1 MASCST
7 CSSSGR
13 WRTAPRDHLSG
24 AATTRFTRL
33 GRVLASTRL
42 DGTQLFNVLLGQM
55 SLVGPRP
62 EDPAIVER
70 DPDLFA
76 EVMTVRPGITGLS
89 QLAFAKEAE
98 ILDPTDRMG
107 HYRRRILPQKLALDG
122 VYVTHRTLWKDI
134 KILMWTAAAFFI
146 VGVHRGTGVL
156 RRRRRNAM
164 ETPPPQPNGRP
175 RLRACRTQ
183 GRTPRSQACTS

>member
-1 MASCST
+1 
-7 CSSSGR
+7 
-13 WRTAPRDHLSG
+13 
-24 AATTRFTRL
+24 
-33 GRVLASTRL
+33 
-42 DGTQLFNVLLGQM
+42 M

-134 KILMWTAAAFFI
+134 KILMWTAAAFI
-146 VGVHRGTGVL
+146 DVGVHRGTGVL

-175 RLRACRTQ
+175 RLRAVPDAGQ
-183 GRTPRSQACTS
+183 DPALAGMHVVILAGGRPASERDSGSLLPEPLMPIGDRSILETIIAELDSLGGA

>member
-1 MASCST
+1 
-7 CSSSGR
+7 
-13 WRTAPRDHLSG
+13 
-24 AATTRFTRL
+24 
-33 GRVLASTRL
+33 
-42 DGTQLFNVLLGQM
+42 M

-134 KILMWTAAAFFI
+134 KILMD
-146 VGVHRGTGVL
+146 GSGLLH
-156 RRRRRNAM
+156 RRRCPQRDRGVAPA
-164 ETPPPQPNGRP
+164 PP
-175 RLRACRTQ
+175 
-183 GRTPRSQACTS
+183 